1 MSTPLTARALFDLHR
16 DKLGLKWVAGEGGED
31 RKIELKKSI
40 VITGLATTS
49 LVGYLNFVRPH
60 AVQIIG
66 AAETEYLLSLGKN
79 SYADTIVQ
87 LFNQQPACIIIA
99 DAQAAFDDFIDQA
112 DHLNIPVFFSV
123 QSALRILDYLQYY
136 LTYASAERLVCH
148 GVFME
153 VMGLGV
159 LISGDSGVGKSELA
173 LELISRGHRLI
184 ADDAPEFSC
193 PTPEAIV
200 GICPDVLRD
209 FLEVRGLGLLNIRAM
224 FGDNA
229 IKQSE
234 TLSLIIHLKRMADN
248 EITGLNRLQGNIE
261 TKILLEVQI
270 PQITLPVVPGSNLA
284 VLVEGAVRNHSLTI
298 RGYNASRD
306 FIARQQGYLTP
317 SKL

>member
-1 MSTPLTARALFDLHR
+1 MSGTLTVRALFDNHR
-16 DKLGLKWVAGEGGED
+16 DKLELKWVAGEEGES
-31 RKIELKKSI
+31 RKIELKKSEAASN
-40 VITGLATTS
+40 LATTS
-49 LVGYLNFVRPH
+49 LVGYLNCVRPH

-79 SYADTIVQ
+79 SYADAIVQ
-87 LFNQQPACIIIA
+87 LFNKEPACVIIA
-99 DAQAAFDDFIDQA
+99 DAQIAFDDFIDQA
-112 DHLNIPVFFSV
+112 DRLCIPVFFSI
-123 QSALRILDYLQYY
+123 QSALRILNYLQYY
-136 LTYASAERLVCH
+136 LTYAAAERLVCH

-159 LISGDSGVGKSELA
+159 LISGTSGVGKSELA

-184 ADDAPEFSC
+184 ADDAPEFSR
-193 PTPEAIV
+193 PTPEEVV
-200 GICPDVLRD
+200 GICPDILRD

-229 IKQSE
+229 IKPSE
-234 TLSLIIHLKRMADN
+234 TLSLMIHLKRMSDV
-248 EITGLNRLQGNIE
+248 EITGLNRLQGNIDVKVFLE
-261 TKILLEVQI
+261 TEI

-298 RGYNASRD
+298 RGYNASQD
-306 FIARQQGYLTP
+306 FIARQQNYLTP